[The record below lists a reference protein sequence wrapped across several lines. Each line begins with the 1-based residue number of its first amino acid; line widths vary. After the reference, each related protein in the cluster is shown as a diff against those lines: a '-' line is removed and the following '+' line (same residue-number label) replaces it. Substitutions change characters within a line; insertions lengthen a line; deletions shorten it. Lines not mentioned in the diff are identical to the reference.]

1 MAIELDSLEQRI
13 IGVLIE
19 KALTVP
25 ESYPLTLNQLVAGC
39 NQKSNRDPVLTVED
53 FDVEG
58 ALRSLMD
65 RGWVTRHEPYTGR
78 VNRYAHEA
86 RSQLGLEAEDL
97 AILSELLCRGP
108 QAPGALKTRA
118 SRMRHLDSPAQV
130 EDRLREMADRPVPYV
145 ERMEKLPRER
155 QPRWRTS
162 WARPHRWRLRAPT
175 STWPMTTSPSRRLR
189 RHRRWPQTPRSSS
202 AWLPWK
208 PRSARCGSGLT
219 TSTAPRSLR
228 HRRPPIWRL
237 DSLRVE
243 RRISLGHL

>member
-1 MAIELDSLEQRI
+1 MAIELDSLEQRL

-25 ESYPLTLNQLVAGC
+25 ESYPLTLNMLVAGC
-39 NQKSNRDPVLTVED
+39 NQKSNRDPVMSAED

-86 RSQLGLEAEDL
+86 RTQLGLEAEDL

-118 SRMRHLDSPAQV
+118 SRMRHFDSPAQV

-145 ERMEKLPRER
+145 ARMEKLPRER
-155 QPRWRTS
+155 HPRWKHLLGKEGPADPAQEQAS
-162 WARPHRWRLRAPT
+162 ASEPSVVAPSAHPAAVPASGSRLEQRLEALEAEVVELR
-175 STWPMTTSPSRRLR
+175 RRLEDLE
-189 RHRRWPQTPRSSS
+189 P
-202 AWLPWK
+202 
-208 PRSARCGSGLT
+208 GL
-219 TSTAPRSLR
+219 
-228 HRRPPIWRL
+228 
-237 DSLRVE
+237 
-243 RRISLGHL
+243 